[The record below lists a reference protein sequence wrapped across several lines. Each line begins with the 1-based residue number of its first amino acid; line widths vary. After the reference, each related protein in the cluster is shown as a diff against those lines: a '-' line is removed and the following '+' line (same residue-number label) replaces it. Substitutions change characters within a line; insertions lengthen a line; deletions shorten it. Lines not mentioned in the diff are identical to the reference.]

1 LEEILFNISRN
12 RKAAPRLL
20 SLSAIYAIAILDIG
34 IIMIIYNIAIKIKIM
49 ADWLATLAIN
59 IPKIKPIMKILGN
72 K

>member
-12 RKAAPRLL
+12 RKAAPSLL